1 MIIELKIFQVI
12 SGLAVSILLDVYLS
26 TLVLYL
32 EEEGPSTIIR
42 WDLTSGCHMHKVEGN
57 HFHFS
62 LSLCVCVFVCMCVH
76 ICELM
81 RVCSPSLQ
89 VNSVQK
95 WTRIGSIKCTRDTG
109 LSRAVYKTPSD
120 MFATFDLSLQLQLC
134 ALRNPKSFLLCVFP
148 LSFMSLSS
156 SRV

>member
-1 MIIELKIFQVI
+1 MIIELNIFQVI

-81 RVCSPSLQ
+81 RVCSPQ
-89 VNSVQK
+89 FAGEQ
-95 WTRIGSIKCTRDTG
+95 CTEVDKNWEYQ
-109 LSRAVYKTPSD
+109 VYKGHRPQQS
-120 MFATFDLSLQLQLC
+120 SL
-134 ALRNPKSFLLCVFP
+134 
-148 LSFMSLSS
+148 
-156 SRV
+156 